1 MTLYVC
7 VCVYIFFFSSFLC
20 VKMEKNPPPLSKPF
34 NNQRIIDST
43 TPFPLIVLLF
53 PLRPPVLCLP
63 VYVSDF
69 LTYLSTLPKAIH
81 LFFSLFLLPSLSHN

>member
-1 MTLYVC
+1 
-7 VCVYIFFFSSFLC
+7 
-20 VKMEKNPPPLSKPF
+20 MEKNPPPLSKPF

-81 LFFSLFLLPSLSHN
+81 LFFFFISFAFTFTQLIGAGESIHVDRSFFRLTLF